1 MKGLMTYKTEDP
13 LKKAELMAVGMR
25 MSRKKEIIAS
35 KRELFSC
42 KTPGER
48 SVAPMFGDVEGLSR
62 IPGQVAEE
70 EKVGMGIPSETR
82 THETDV
88 PETGIRKT
96 DVREA
101 DTQTYSMYTCGH
113 YEIG

>member
-25 MSRKKEIIAS
+25 MSRNKELIAQKS
-35 KRELFSC
+35 ELFSC

-48 SVAPMFGDVEGLSR
+48 SGTPMFGGVEGLSR

-70 EKVGMGIPSETR
+70 EKVGMNIPVETCTMR
-82 THETDV
+82 QANHRVTFVSQMCAAE
-88 PETGIRKT
+88 
-96 DVREA
+96 
-101 DTQTYSMYTCGH
+101 TQTYAMYTCGH